1 VSDGIHLLVP
11 FASCA
16 APGCLEAARGLQLPH
31 LQRLLARLAPESTD
45 AGDPR
50 SFSPPHERA
59 LARAHRLSVA
69 DGLVPLAALQV
80 LQSGAAAGDAGWAW
94 ITPCHWRVGRDHVD
108 MANPQELQL
117 DGDDSRVLLAA
128 MQPYFAGDGIALS
141 YDAPLRWLAR
151 GDLFRAL
158 PTASLDRV
166 IGRTIDPWMPSGD
179 PARPLRRLQQE
190 MQMLLYTLP
199 LNDERQR
206 GGHMPVNTFWAS
218 GSGTLAAPPATA
230 NAPGFQVTPYLRD
243 AALQG
248 DWQGWAS
255 AWEQLDAS
263 DCARLAA
270 EAERGREVRITLCG
284 EASARTWSSGG
295 GSFWRRLGQRL
306 RPPTVT
312 QLLEGL

>member
-1 VSDGIHLLVP
+1 LLIP
-11 FASCA
+11 FASCSAPA
-16 APGCLEAARGLQLPH
+16 AVEAARGLRLPQ
-31 LQRLLARLAPESTD
+31 LQRLLARLAPAATD
-45 AGDPR
+45 TGDAR

-59 LARAHRLSVA
+59 LARAHGLPAS

-80 LQSGAAAGDAGWAW
+80 LQSGQSPGDEGWAW

-108 MANPQELQL
+108 MAHPQELRL

-128 MQPYFAGDGIALS
+128 MQPYFAEDGITLT

-151 GDLFRAL
+151 GDLFRSL

-166 IGRTIDPWMPSGD
+166 IGRTIDPWMPSGEA
-179 PARPLRRLQQE
+179 ARPLRRLQQE

-199 LNDERQR
+199 LTDERER
-206 GGHMPVNTFWAS
+206 GGHLPVNTFWAS
-218 GSGTLAAPPATA
+218 GSGALAAPPATA
-230 NAPGFQVTPYLRD
+230 NAAGLQVTPYLRD

-248 DWQGWAS
+248 DWQAWAG
-255 AWEQLDAS
+255 AWEELDAR

-270 EAERGREVRITLCG
+270 DAEHGREVRITLCG

-295 GSFWRRLGQRL
+295 STLWRRLGQRL

-312 QLLEGL
+312 ALLEGL